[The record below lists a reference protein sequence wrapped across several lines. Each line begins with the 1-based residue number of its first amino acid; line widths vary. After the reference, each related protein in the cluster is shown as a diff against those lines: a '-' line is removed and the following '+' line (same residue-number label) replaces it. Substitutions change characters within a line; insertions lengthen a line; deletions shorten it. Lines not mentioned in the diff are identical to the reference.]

1 MVPPWKKELDALV
14 TETMAFAASVNEK
27 KLVQPKPVDPLVADA
42 TASGSDA
49 KDEIVQADLPVLATV
64 EAVLAEEPTAPSPL
78 PEAPSPLPEPK
89 TWPARLP
96 PMTVPPSERDE
107 IKQRLANF
115 KAHQLRMQAE
125 REDYYLQ
132 TMTRT
137 RAVLDKVRTPKWK

>member
-78 PEAPSPLPEPK
+78 PEPK